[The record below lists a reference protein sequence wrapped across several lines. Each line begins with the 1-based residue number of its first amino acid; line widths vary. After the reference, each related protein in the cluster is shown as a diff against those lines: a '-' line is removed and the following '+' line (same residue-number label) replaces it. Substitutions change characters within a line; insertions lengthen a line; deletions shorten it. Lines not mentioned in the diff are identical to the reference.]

1 MKNIMSYIILLLIA
15 LLLSGCGVI
24 TNKLYIQEA
33 NLESNLN
40 SPPLNITKNKT
51 AGSITVSPG
60 ISINS
65 QKNISGS
72 VMEHTKVNSSNVFQ
86 VDSTI
91 ADGSISYKESGKN
104 VYSYKGNNMHW
115 NLPEAALGLNIDVAL
130 SDRFALTIGA
140 NTYFQNEKSSV
151 GGHAGIGYF
160 KSDENSGIRLEGGIL
175 WQKIYYDISS
185 VLITTYEPFWG
196 DKTTNITFMS
206 DKSSKACLD
215 YYATLTFNSNSQS
228 NFIDFF
234 LSLGFFSQTLLEFE
248 HKNPDPGYY
257 IFGNMTTYES
267 GESDDSATILFVN
280 PGLTINLNDK
290 SRINLGAK
298 MHLINGVSS
307 ISNNFLFT
315 PMIQFDMM
323 F

>member
-1 MKNIMSYIILLLIA
+1 MKNIKYYIIMTIITLLHL
-15 LLLSGCGVI
+15 GCGVV

-51 AGSITVSPG
+51 AGSITVSPN

-65 QKNISGS
+65 QKKISGI

-86 VDSTI
+86 VDSII
-91 ADGSISYKESGKN
+91 AEGNISYKESGKN
-104 VYSYKGNNMHW
+104 VYSYKGNNMKW
-115 NLPEAALGLNIDVAL
+115 NLPEAALGLNIDLAL

-160 KSDENSGIRLEGGIL
+160 KGDEKLGVRLEGGIL

-196 DKTTNITFMS
+196 DKTTNVTFMS

-234 LSLGFFSQTLLEFE
+234 LSLGFFSQALLDFE

-257 IFGNMTTYES
+257 IFGNITTYES

-280 PGLTINLNDK
+280 PGLTLNLNEN